1 MKIVYI
7 DNDTDD
13 LLSNDNKNIIFFIP
27 RKKEGRSFTFCFL
40 YFTTTAVLG
49 YIFTMFISSLI
60 FTKEE
65 LINYTSKYKSI

>member
-7 DNDTDD
+7 DNDSE

-27 RKKEGRSFTFCFL
+27 EKREKRSFIFCFTFF
-40 YFTTTAVLG
+40 FTSIVISYTL
-49 YIFTMFISSLI
+49 TMFISSLI

>member
-7 DNDTDD
+7 DKDTE

-27 RKKEGRSFTFCFL
+27 EKREERSFISCFTFF
-40 YFTTTAVLG
+40 FTSIVISYSLT
-49 YIFTMFISSLI
+49 IFILSLI

-65 LINYTSKYKSI
+65 LINYTNKYKSI

>member
-1 MKIVYI
+1 MKIIYI
-7 DNDTDD
+7 DNDTE

-27 RKKEGRSFTFCFL
+27 DKREKRSFISCFTFF
-40 YFTTTAVLG
+40 FTAIVLS
-49 YIFTMFISSLI
+49 YIFTMFILSLI

>member
-7 DNDTDD
+7 DNDSE

-27 RKKEGRSFTFCFL
+27 EKREKRSFIFCFTFF
-40 YFTTTAVLG
+40 FTSIVISYTL
-49 YIFTMFISSLI
+49 TMFISSLI
-60 FTKEE
+60 FKKEE

>member
-7 DNDTDD
+7 DKDTE

-27 RKKEGRSFTFCFL
+27 EKREERSFISCFTFF
-40 YFTTTAVLG
+40 FTSIVISYAFT
-49 YIFTMFISSLI
+49 IFILSLI